1 MRQRGFTLVEI
12 LVAVVIIGVMIVGV
26 TISIGMGGG
35 GDRQLETERERIL
48 ALLDHF
54 RDQAALQVRE
64 YGLRLHEAGYQFLY
78 YEPRT
83 GLWLDE
89 QDELLR
95 PRELP
100 PGISV
105 RLWIEGRRVVLPDA
119 EVELDQRRPQVLLYS
134 SGELNLF
141 ELELRRDQGAG
152 VRIMPAATSDQ
163 IEATMLEPE
172 RR

>member
-26 TISIGMGGG
+26 TISIGVGGG
-35 GDRQLETERERIL
+35 GDRQLETERDRIL
-48 ALLDHF
+48 ALIDHF

-64 YGLRLHEAGYQFLY
+64 YGLRCHEGGYQFLY
-78 YEPRT
+78 YDPRS

-89 QDELLR
+89 QDDLLR

-100 PGISV
+100 RGISV
-105 RLWIEGRRVVLPDA
+105 RLWIEGRRIALPDA
-119 EVELDQRRPQVLLYS
+119 EVDLDQRTPQILLYS

-152 VRIMPAATSDQ
+152 VRIAPADTSDA
-163 IEATMLEPE
+163 IETTLLEPE

>member
-12 LVAVVIIGVMIVGV
+12 LVAVMIIGVMLVGI
-26 TISIGMGGG
+26 TISIGFGGG
-35 GDRQLETERERIL
+35 SDRQLETERDRML
-48 ALLDHF
+48 ALIDHF

-64 YGLRLHEAGYQFLY
+64 YGMRIHERGYQFLY
-78 YEPRT
+78 FDPRA

-100 PGISV
+100 EGIEA

-119 EVELDQRRPQVLLYS
+119 EVDPDQRIPQVLLYS
-134 SGELNLF
+134 SGEVNLF
-141 ELELRRDQGAG
+141 ELQLRRHQGAG
-152 VRIMPAATSDQ
+152 VRILPAATSDEIQ
-163 IEATMLEPE
+163 MQMLAPE

>member
-35 GDRQLETERERIL
+35 GDRQLETERDRIL
-48 ALLDHF
+48 ALIDHF
-54 RDQAALQVRE
+54 RDQATLQVRE
-64 YGLRLHEAGYQFLY
+64 YGLRCHEDGYQFLY
-78 YEPRT
+78 FDPRS

-89 QDELLR
+89 EDELLR

-100 PGISV
+100 RGVEV
-105 RLWIEGRRVVLPDA
+105 RLWIEGRRIALPDA
-119 EVELDQRRPQVLLYS
+119 EVELDQRTPQILLYS

-152 VRIMPAATSDQ
+152 VRIAPAETSDEV
-163 IEATMLEPE
+163 EATLLEPE